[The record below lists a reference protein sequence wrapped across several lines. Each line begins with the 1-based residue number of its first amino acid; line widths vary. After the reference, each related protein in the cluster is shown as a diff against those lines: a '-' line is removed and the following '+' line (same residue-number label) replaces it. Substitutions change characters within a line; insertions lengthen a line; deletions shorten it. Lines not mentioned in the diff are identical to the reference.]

1 MLTNL
6 YRSLVDY
13 DFLCFQSIFWFRNE
27 NFAKKIFF
35 LSIQIMEDIE
45 VVNFAHNHGRGRF
58 SKFYSLKSF

>member
-27 NFAKKIFF
+27 NFAKKIVFF
-35 LSIQIMEDIE
+35 IDSD
-45 VVNFAHNHGRGRF
+45 NGG
-58 SKFYSLKSF
+58 Y